1 MTQIET
7 AWGEGPGPGYEALA
21 ERFRPVFARIREGA
35 IGREKERLLPGEPIR
50 WLKEAGFTSARLP
63 RAEGGL
69 GASTSDI
76 FALLIELSAADSNV
90 SQALRAHLGFVEDIA
105 GLPDGPRRR
114 TWAARIAA
122 GETVGSAWSEVGD
135 APIEGFAT
143 RLSGKAGSY
152 VLSGRKFYT
161 TGSLFADWIDVG
173 ASQGEGDDAQAVAV
187 SVRREAPGVEVIDDW
202 DGFGQTGT
210 ASGTAVFTG
219 VAVGDGDFVTDEGR
233 FGYAPAFYQL
243 VHLATLA
250 GIGRAISTELAE
262 LVAARK
268 RSYSNGNGPLS
279 RLDPQVLQVAGKV
292 RGAAYAASAI
302 VLQVARALD
311 RAFAARLAGEPNISE
326 PGEGR
331 LTAVEIAEL
340 ETSQALPVVSSLIL
354 DAATVLFDALGA
366 SSTQKALQLDR
377 HWRNARTLSSH
388 NPRIYKDRIVGDYAV
403 NGTPPPAQWRIGT
416 VSGR

>member
-1 MTQIET
+1 MTQPEI
-7 AWGEGPGPGYEALA
+7 AWGEGPGPGYPALA
-21 ERFRPVFARIREGA
+21 ARFRPVFERIREGA
-35 IGREKERLLPGEPIR
+35 IGREAGRLLPAEPIR
-50 WLKEAGFTSARLP
+50 WLKEAGFTRARLP
-63 RAEGGL
+63 VAEGGF
-69 GASTSDI
+69 GASTSDL

-90 SQALRAHLGFVEDIA
+90 TQALRAHLGLVEDIV
-105 GLPDGPRRR
+105 GLPDGPRRQ

-122 GETVGSAWSEVGD
+122 GETIGSAWSETGT

-143 RLSGKAGSY
+143 RLTASGQGY
-152 VLSGRKFYT
+152 RLDGRKFYT

-173 ASQGEGDDAQAVAV
+173 ATFETADGPTAVAV

-210 ASGTAVFTG
+210 ASGTAIFTG
-219 VAVGDGDFVTDEGR
+219 VALAADDFVIEEGR

-250 GIGRAISTELAE
+250 GIGRAISQELAA
-262 LVAARK
+262 LVHART
-268 RSYSNGNGPLS
+268 RIYSNGAGPQS
-279 RLDPQVLQVAGKV
+279 RLDPQVLQVVGKV

-311 RAFAARLAGEPNISE
+311 RAFAARLSGQPAAPA
-326 PGEGR
+326 PGSAT
-331 LTAVEIAEL
+331 LSAVEIAEL

-366 SSTQKALQLDR
+366 SSTRKSLQLDR
-377 HWRNARTLSSH
+377 HWRNARTLASH

-403 NGTPPPAQWRIGT
+403 NGTPPPDQWRIGT
-416 VSGR
+416 PA